1 MIRDL
6 LVSRQLDGAGAVPPD
21 TIRLVAEVEFPS
33 PAGIRW
39 LRILGDDTRGYLLVG
54 DLEPPDMPAITEYW
68 HASLDL
74 ALRAAEAVGIPT
86 SAWDLEI
93 RPARARP
100 GG

>member
-1 MIRDL
+1 M
-6 LVSRQLDGAGAVPPD
+6 QLDGGGAVPPD
-21 TIRLVAEVEFPS
+21 TVRLVAEVGHSS

-54 DLEPPDMPAITEYW
+54 DLEPPDMPPITEYW

-74 ALRAAEAVGIPT
+74 ALGAAEAVGIPR

-93 RPARARP
+93 RPPHPRP
-100 GG
+100 AG